1 MDRYWV
7 KAYMNMPTYRI
18 PGNHCT
24 SMVAQSFES
33 TFAMLE
39 EGDVV
44 YCDPP
49 YVPLSATSNFTSYA
63 KDGFGPELQIALA
76 NAARAAA
83 KKGNK
88 TLVSNHDTDW
98 ARQIYASAK
107 RIEKFDVQRLIS
119 SKASTRGMAPELL
132 AIYDI

>member
-1 MDRYWV
+1 
-7 KAYMNMPTYRI
+7 
-18 PGNHCT
+18 
-24 SMVAQSFES
+24 
-33 TFAMLE
+33 MLK

-49 YVPLSATSNFTSYA
+49 YVPLSMTSNFTSYA
-63 KDGFGPELQIALA
+63 KDDFGPALQIALA

-83 KKGNK
+83 KRGNK
-88 TLVSNHDTDW
+88 TLISNHDTDW

-132 AIYDI
+132 AIYAA